1 MASSVPGTELKT
13 LGEGI
18 IHGPGL
24 SLSQKREITYRMWPL
39 SRRIEID

>member
-18 IHGPGL
+18 IHGLGL
-24 SLSQKREITYRMWPL
+24 WLSQKEKLLMWPL